1 MQILKLVK
9 NRFSI
14 YLQKLINS
22 TMYYIYIL
30 ECADNTLYTWITTDL
45 ERRIS
50 EHNSSSLWAKYTK
63 NRRPVKL
70 IYSEEYENRS
80 LASKREIE
88 IKKLSKKQ
96 KNELIKKQD

>member
-1 MQILKLVK
+1 
-9 NRFSI
+9 
-14 YLQKLINS
+14 
-22 TMYYIYIL
+22 MYYIYIL
-30 ECADNTLYTWITTDL
+30 ECADNTFYTGITTDL
-45 ERRIS
+45 ERRVF

-63 NRRPVKL
+63 NRRPVTL
-70 IYSEEYENRS
+70 IYSEKYENRS